1 MEHRGAISPSYA
13 MGSGIR
19 YCPQHEWLGAGI
31 DFLPVKELSLSRLK
45 ETLKIAGKSPVT
57 SLSFKHWK
65 TWLSL
70 LIFNYDASFQKY
82 KLRKHCVLTV
92 RNSWNFSNLHP
103 KYCHLKTNKQTNR
116 IPQKLLVV
124 PGENCQTPGCVYAS
138 SQARLLIGGS
148 TNIWSYEYLFQI
160 THSSILGIF
169 KQKNKTSSLG
179 LDQLTPI
186 TSTQEIQT
194 SPCRIKKRP
203 NLGVKEDPKFTHLS
217 SVKLFPV
224 ITFFPWGT

>member
-1 MEHRGAISPSYA
+1 

-103 KYCHLKTNKQTNR
+103 KYCHLKTNKQN
-116 IPQKLLVV
+116 PPEV
-124 PGENCQTPGCVYAS
+124 
-138 SQARLLIGGS
+138 
-148 TNIWSYEYLFQI
+148 
-160 THSSILGIF
+160 
-169 KQKNKTSSLG
+169 TSSAWWKLSNTWLCICLFTG
-179 LDQLTPI
+179 KAVNRWLNKYMELWISLPNYTPI
-186 TSTQEIQT
+186 HTRDLQAKNQNIFSWSRSTH
-194 SPCRIKKRP
+194 P
-203 NLGVKEDPKFTHLS
+203 NYKYPRNTTFPMQSQKEAKPGS
-217 SVKLFPV
+217 QRGP
-224 ITFFPWGT
+224 